1 VVVVGLNIYDGS
13 MLDTLSSLVHLD
25 DLPKIA
31 ELEAALS
38 RLKTKKVGGLSG
50 ILELWWSCL
59 TWEATCFNASCL
71 EERVMHSRSGGML

>member
-1 VVVVGLNIYDGS
+1 VIVGLNIYDGS
-13 MLDTLSSLVHLD
+13 MIDTLSSLVHLD

-38 RLKTKKVGGLSG
+38 RLKTKKVGG

-59 TWEATCFNASCL
+59 TWEVTCFNANCL
-71 EERVMHSRSGGML
+71 EERVMHSRSGGMF